1 MEIGRK
7 VQIADQMQR
16 GSLQRLKQSL
26 IESGTQVNSRLVIIS
41 FNFSFSWTVDP
52 SVLPVR
58 PVKEKKMALEM
69 IINIIVA
76 IYTT

>member
-41 FNFSFSWTVDP
+41 NLPFSWTVDP

-76 IYTT
+76 IATT